1 MAYGKQKKKNNMG
14 LGIGINSS
22 KYDYTLESAYVSQY
36 NWDFDGTNDAINCGN
51 SSEIKLTTTDT
62 SEGTGM
68 SVALWCKADDW
79 NDRTGTKTLISCFQN
94 SGGWDIAWN
103 GRIRAQLRS
112 NNATR
117 VCQTAFKPFE
127 SPSDT
132 HYRASGWHHIAIT
145 FDGRYFKMYIDGAL
159 GSNINEVDLGDT
171 DNAIQYTTS
180 PTERNT
186 DVCIGADPGLL
197 QSSDGGVTFPSGS
210 ATLGNFWQGLI
221 NEAAIWK
228 KALTLAE
235 IQEIYN
241 YTDNE
246 KGVFD
251 VLSEGD
257 NYTRFNDAGGDSLV
271 ALWRA
276 DGSTEATVP
285 NLAPSSTTA
294 SQGTKKNGVADTTS
308 DLPT

>member
-1 MAYGKQKKKNNMG
+1 
-14 LGIGINSS
+14 
-22 KYDYTLESAYVSQY
+22 
-36 NWDFDGTNDAINCGN
+36 
-51 SSEIKLTTTDT
+51 
-62 SEGTGM
+62 
-68 SVALWCKADDW
+68 
-79 NDRTGTKTLISCFQN
+79 
-94 SGGWDIAWN
+94 
-103 GRIRAQLRS
+103 
-112 NNATR
+112 
-117 VCQTAFKPFE
+117 
-127 SPSDT
+127 
-132 HYRASGWHHIAIT
+132 
-145 FDGRYFKMYIDGAL
+145 
-159 GSNINEVDLGDT
+159 
-171 DNAIQYTTS
+171 
-180 PTERNT
+180 
-186 DVCIGADPGLL
+186 
-197 QSSDGGVTFPSGS
+197 
-210 ATLGNFWQGLI
+210 LGNFWQGLI

-285 NLAPSSTTA
+285 NLAPLSTTA